1 MWAAIQSDLL
11 DFVTTIKEDTAKVIS
26 KASGE
31 ADDEEDETLSL
42 RQKLVQDVK
51 RSFDTYGT
59 PVDEQHTK
67 EFEKFMRQF
76 SLSSQGVDIAQLLD
90 DEPDVSRFYAELV
103 PIKISPE
110 LFWARYF
117 FRLQVVT
124 RGSVVNLDEDEDE
137 ELPWESSSSEAA
149 SPGGVGAGVGAA
161 GEASSELAIRV
172 VQLEAENAMLKD
184 HVKTLVA
191 RIKEL
196 ENGGGCGGGLLASAS
211 KPPQPPP
218 SPQQQPSPSPSD
230 PPPEPVSPSNTSTSS
245 TGASARLEL
254 ASLDSPGDGLSFYV
268 NVPASA
274 PTSAPAPATATATAT
289 ATTTATA
296 TATATAPTVAV
307 PRVADLAALDEE
319 EDEDWG

>member
-149 SPGGVGAGVGAA
+149 SPGGVGAGVGA
-161 GEASSELAIRV
+161 GASSELAIRV

-196 ENGGGCGGGLLASAS
+196 ENGGGGGGLLASAS
-211 KPPQPPP
+211 KPPSPP
-218 SPQQQPSPSPSD
+218 SPQQQPSPSPSH

-274 PTSAPAPATATATAT
+274 PASAPAPAPATAS
-289 ATTTATA
+289 
-296 TATATAPTVAV
+296 ATAPV